1 MGDTKLRVSLIDAAD
16 VDAADVDAAGA
27 DDADGNDDDH
37 VPRQN
42 CL

>member
-1 MGDTKLRVSLIDAAD
+1 LGDTKLRVSLI
-16 VDAADVDAAGA
+16 DAADVDAAGA